1 MISTPLSM
9 FSTIENDEQRNEL
22 SDIYEENFK
31 MFYSIALKLLQ
42 KRQDAEDALQEAFM
56 SIAENPD
63 LLFNVPQEKRV
74 VYIKS
79 IVRNISYRIWRKR
92 TNTEKIQVEIDEDMP
107 DSGISVDEL
116 IAGECSRD
124 DIYKYIDTF
133 PEETQ
138 TAIYLKFHFGM
149 KNADIARQLGSTEE
163 AIKKRIERASDK
175 IRKYVEDYNND

>member
-63 LLFNVPQEKRV
+63 LLFNVSQEKRV

-92 TNTEKIQVEIDEDMP
+92 ANTEKYR
-107 DSGISVDEL
+107 
-116 IAGECSRD
+116 C
-124 DIYKYIDTF
+124 K
-133 PEETQ
+133 
-138 TAIYLKFHFGM
+138 
-149 KNADIARQLGSTEE
+149 
-163 AIKKRIERASDK
+163 
-175 IRKYVEDYNND
+175 

>member
-1 MISTPLSM
+1 MISAALSI
-9 FSTIENDEQRNEL
+9 IEDKEQRNEL
-22 SDIYEENFK
+22 ADIYEKNFK
-31 MFYSIALKLLQ
+31 IFYSIALKLLN
-42 KRQDAEDALQEAFM
+42 KRQDAEDAMQEAFM

-107 DSGISVDEL
+107 DGGISLDEW
-116 IAGECSRD
+116 IEGECSKD

-138 TAIYLKFHFGM
+138 TALYLKLHFGV

-163 AIKKRIERASDK
+163 AIKKRIERASAK
-175 IRKYVEDYNND
+175 IKKYVEDYNHD

>member
-1 MISTPLSM
+1 MISAALSI
-9 FSTIENDEQRNEL
+9 IEDKEQRNEL
-22 SDIYEENFK
+22 ANLYEKNFK
-31 MFYSIALKLLQ
+31 IFYSIALKLLNR
-42 KRQDAEDALQEAFM
+42 RQDAEDAMQEAFM

-79 IVRNISYRIWRKR
+79 IIRNISYRIWRKR
-92 TNTEKIQVEIDEDMP
+92 TNNERIQVEIDEDMP
-107 DSGISVDEL
+107 DNGISLDEW
-116 IAGECSRD
+116 IEGERSRD

-138 TAIYLKFHFGM
+138 TALYLKLHLGM

-163 AIKKRIERASDK
+163 AIKKRIERASAK
-175 IRKYVEDYNND
+175 IKQYVEDYNND